1 VKCIATGP
9 RLAKFMAKGG
19 LGSMQ
24 SKTAKQ
30 AERPKRLTRR
40 RRKELARR
48 IWSDRPGLDVV
59 HRDAAGIDIG
69 SREHYVAVG
78 PDRDAEAV
86 RVFGCF
92 TTDLRRMAEWLQR
105 CGIKSVVLQSTGV
118 YWIPVYDVLEQYGLE
133 VWLVNAQD
141 TKNLPGRKSDVQE
154 SQWLLKLHTYGLLR
168 RSFRPAPEIRG
179 LRTCWRERG
188 EYVQQAGSCIQR
200 MQKALTEM
208 NIQLAT
214 VLSDLSGETGMSIV
228 RSIVAGER
236 DGKRLAEFRDPR
248 VKASKQTIAKSL
260 EGTWLPEQL
269 AVLQR
274 QLGDW
279 DHIQRQIAACDVDL
293 QAMLQQIPAAKV
305 QQQQS
310 LAPAA
315 APAGKR
321 KRKKNGKS
329 SKNEPK
335 FNLAAEL
342 QRVTGVDLS
351 RIDGI
356 KAMTI
361 MTVISEAGLD
371 MSKWATEDHFV
382 SWIGLSPRNDVSG
395 GKVLKRKTRKVK
407 SRLATALRTSATTL
421 RQSDSYLGAQF
432 RRLRSRLGPPK
443 AITAMAA
450 RQARLVYRMLKY
462 GQEYVDKGAVIYE
475 QKYREQQIR
484 FLEKR
489 AAQNGF
495 ALVPLHQNA

>member
-1 VKCIATGP
+1 
-9 RLAKFMAKGG
+9 
-19 LGSMQ
+19 MQ
-24 SKTAKQ
+24 SKTANQ
-30 AERPKRLTRR
+30 AESPKRLTRR

-48 IWSDRPGLDVV
+48 IWSDKPGLDVV

-78 PDRDAEAV
+78 PDRDAEPV

-105 CGIKSVVLQSTGV
+105 CGIKSVVMQSTGV
-118 YWIPVYDVLEQYGLE
+118 YWIPVYDVLEQSGLE

-208 NIQLAT
+208 NLQLAT

-293 QAMLQQIPAAKV
+293 QAMLQQIPTAKV
-305 QQQQS
+305 QHQPA
-310 LAPAA
+310 LAPAT
-315 APAGKR
+315 APVGKRKR
-321 KRKKNGKS
+321 KRKKNGKW

-407 SRLATALRTSATTL
+407 SRLATALRTSATAL

-432 RRLRSRLGPPK
+432 RRLRGRLGPPK

-450 RQARLVYRMLKY
+450 RHARLVYRMLKY

>member
-1 VKCIATGP
+1 
-9 RLAKFMAKGG
+9 MN
-19 LGSMQ
+19 

-30 AERPKRLTRR
+30 AERPKRLTQR
-40 RRKELARR
+40 RRKEMARR
-48 IWSDRPGLDVV
+48 IWSDKPGLDVV

-78 PDRDAEAV
+78 PDRDAEPV

-92 TTDLRRMAEWLQR
+92 TADLRRMAEWLKQ
-105 CGIKSVVLQSTGV
+105 CGIKSVVMQSTGV
-118 YWIPVYDVLEQYGLE
+118 YWIPVYDVLEQYGFE

-168 RSFRPAPEIRG
+168 RSFRPTPEIRG

-214 VLSDLSGETGMSIV
+214 VLSDLSGETGMRIV

-236 DGKRLAEFRDPR
+236 DGKRLAEFRDAR
-248 VKASKQTIAKSL
+248 VKASKQTIAQSL

-274 QLGDW
+274 QLVDW
-279 DHIQRQIAACDVDL
+279 DHIQGQIAACDADL
-293 QAMLQQIPAAKV
+293 QAMLKQMPSAEVKP
-305 QQQQS
+305 QQS
-310 LAPAA
+310 SAVAA

-321 KRKKNGKS
+321 QRKKNGKS
-329 SKNEPK
+329 SKNEPR
-335 FNLAAEL
+335 FNLEAEL

-371 MSKWATEDHFV
+371 MSKWASEDHYV

-407 SRLATALRTSATTL
+407 SRLATALRIAATGL
-421 RQSDSYLGAQF
+421 RKSDSYLGAQF

-450 RQARLVYRMLKY
+450 KQARLVYRMLQY
-462 GQEYVDKGAVIYE
+462 GQEYVDKGAAIYE

-484 FLEKR
+484 FLEKK

-495 ALVPLHQNA
+495 ALVPVPKTA